1 MKLFEVTSNAAA
13 RGFKTSLT
21 DVVGGFPVRAIWFMG
36 LLKEAADRSL
46 GLTLLQP
53 LTFCRVWRLTWMNG
67 CTLHRSL
74 CIPADAHVL

>member
-46 GLTLLQP
+46 G
-53 LTFCRVWRLTWMNG
+53 
-67 CTLHRSL
+67 
-74 CIPADAHVL
+74 